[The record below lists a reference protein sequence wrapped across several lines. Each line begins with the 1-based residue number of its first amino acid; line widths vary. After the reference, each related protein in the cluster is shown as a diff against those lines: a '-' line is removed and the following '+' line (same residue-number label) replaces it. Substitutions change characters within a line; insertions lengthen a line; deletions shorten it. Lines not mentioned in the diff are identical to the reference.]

1 MRSIAIAPL
10 VAGMIVVGLVLGTH
24 ASRQQPTASD
34 AVHVMLTPAEMKW
47 GDAPSSL
54 PPGAKAA
61 VIEGD
66 PAKAGPFALRIQVP
80 ANYRIPPHWHP
91 AVEHVTVLSGAF
103 HVGMGDK
110 MDESKAKALTQGSF
124 MAMPPKT
131 NHFAFTKIATEIQLH
146 GTGPWGITYVN
157 PADDPR
163 KK

>member
-1 MRSIAIAPL
+1 MKSTVIVPVLAS
-10 VAGMIVVGLVLGTH
+10 MIVVGLVLKVP
-24 ASRQQPTASD
+24 ASGQQPAASD
-34 AVHVMLTPAEMKW
+34 SVHVMLTPAEMKW

-66 PAKAGPFALRIQVP
+66 PAKAGPFTLRIQVP

-110 MDESKAKALTQGSF
+110 IEETKAKTLTQGSF
-124 MAMPPKT
+124 MAMPAKT
-131 NHFAFTKIATEIQLH
+131 NHFAFTKVATEIQLH

>member
-1 MRSIAIAPL
+1 MKSTAVVPVLA
-10 VAGMIVVGLVLGTH
+10 VTIVIGLALGRNTIG
-24 ASRQQPTASD
+24 QQPAASNG
-34 AVHVMLTPAEMKW
+34 AHVMLTPAEMKW
-47 GDAPSSL
+47 GEAPSSL
-54 PPGAKAA
+54 PAGAKAA

-66 PAKAGPFALRIQVP
+66 PAKPGPFTLRIQVP
-80 ANYRIPPHWHP
+80 ANYRIAPHWHP

-110 MDESKAKALTQGSF
+110 VDEAKAKALTQGSF
-124 MAMPPKT
+124 MAMPAKT
-131 NHFAFTKIATEIQLH
+131 NHFAFTKVATEIQLH